1 MTSSIL
7 SFGQNEQ
14 LPFIIRQKSISNKY
28 SIIKHIRMWR
38 SLHKFQKFLIVLV
51 VFGMI
56 YFIGSLFLQKDN
68 IAKKIIEKK
77 DDNYSAGIDFEDDNN
92 IVVDSKIADELNK
105 RIIFEEPTNERQKA
119 VRDGFKHAWKNYK
132 KYAWGADHLR
142 PISKKSS
149 DWMSLGLTI
158 TDSLDTLLIM
168 NLVEEYNEGRQ
179 WVMNN
184 LTFQNDKYVNFF
196 ETSIR
201 VLGGLL
207 STYHLTGDILY
218 KEKASILGEKLLGA
232 IENSKSGIPYSDV
245 NLKTKESRN
254 PAWSIASSLSEVT
267 SVQLEFRDLG
277 RISGNKTFEDLTFN
291 INKIIH
297 NDGCK
302 SMDGLCPMFINPSTG
317 KFIKDSSITLGA
329 RTDSYYEYLLK
340 QWIQTG
346 KTIDFLKDDF
356 IKAMESV
363 KKNLIK
369 YSVPNKYLY
378 IGEITSGGSFY
389 PKMDHLVCFLA
400 GTLALG
406 HKNGLSDEYLE
417 IGSKLGETCHLF
429 YKNPTGLGPE
439 IAHFNEKNKN
449 KKDLYIK
456 PLDSHSLLRPEA
468 VEGWFYLYRFTG
480 DKKYQDW
487 AWEMF
492 KAIEKYAK
500 VDTGYS
506 SIVNVKKIPVS
517 YKDMMESFF
526 LSETMKYLYLILS
539 DNQAVLPLDK
549 WVFNTEGHPLPI
561 YNN

>member
-1 MTSSIL
+1 MENRIGMTSSIL

-14 LPFIIRQKSISNKY
+14 LPFIIRQKSVTSKY
-28 SIIKHIRMWR
+28 SITKHIRMWR
-38 SLHKFQKFLIVLV
+38 SLHKFQKFFFILMI
-51 VFGMI
+51 FGII
-56 YFIGSLFLQKDN
+56 YFIGSLFLQKEN
-68 IAKKIIEKK
+68 ISNNIIEKK
-77 DDNYSAGIDFEDDNN
+77 DDNDSAGIDFEDDNN
-92 IVVDSKIADELNK
+92 NIVINSKMADELNK
-105 RIIFEEPTNERQKA
+105 RIVFEEPTNEKQKA
-119 VRDGFKHAWKNYK
+119 VREGFKHAWKNYK

-142 PISKKSS
+142 PISRKSS

-158 TDSLDTLLIM
+158 VDSLDTLLIM
-168 NLVEEYNEGRQ
+168 NLVEEYNEGRE
-179 WVMNN
+179 WVKGN
-184 LTFQNDKYVNFF
+184 LTFENDKFVNFF

-207 STYHLTGDILY
+207 STYHLTGDVLY
-218 KEKASILGEKLLGA
+218 KKKASILGERLLGA
-232 IENSKSGIPYSDV
+232 IESSKSGIPYSDV
-245 NLKTKESRN
+245 NLKTKESKN
-254 PAWSIASSLSEVT
+254 PSWSLASSLSEVT

-277 RISGNKTFEDLTFN
+277 KVTGNKTFENLTFN
-291 INKIIH
+291 INNIIH
-297 NDGCK
+297 EDGCK
-302 SMDGLCPMFINPSTG
+302 EMEGLCPMFIDPITG

-340 QWIQTG
+340 QWIQT
-346 KTIDFLKDDF
+346 
-356 IKAMESV
+356 AMESV
-363 KKNLIK
+363 KKHLIR
-369 YSVPNKYLY
+369 YSVPNKFLY
-378 IGEITSGGSFY
+378 IGEITST
-389 PKMDHLVCFLA
+389 

-406 HKNGLSDEYLE
+406 YKNGLPKEYLD
-417 IGSKLGETCHLF
+417 IGIKLGETCHLF

-439 IAHFNEKNKN
+439 IAHFNKENEDKE
-449 KKDLYIK
+449 DLYIK

-487 AWEMF
+487 AWDMF

-500 VDTGYS
+500 LETGYS

-539 DNQAVLPLDK
+539 DDQTVLSLDK

-561 YNN
+561 YKN